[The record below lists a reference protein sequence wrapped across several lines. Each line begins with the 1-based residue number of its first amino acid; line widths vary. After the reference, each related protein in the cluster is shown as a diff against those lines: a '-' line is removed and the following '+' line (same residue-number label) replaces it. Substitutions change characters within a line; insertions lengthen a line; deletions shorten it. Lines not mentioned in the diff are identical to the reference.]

1 MMMESNGVCPGRTW
15 QSMKQ
20 RWDKYISRS
29 LDKFKVSIHDLD
41 QKKMDG
47 EVDTSGKLESS
58 RSSNRGIRS
67 NANYFSD
74 ADDRKILGYII
85 KNKRYK
91 DTGGKSMWQVYSLL

>member
-1 MMMESNGVCPGRTW
+1 MMMENNGICPGRTW

-29 LDKFKVSIHDLD
+29 LDKFKVSIEDLQ
-41 QKKMDG
+41 QKKIDG
-47 EVDTSGKLESS
+47 EVDVSEQLESS
-58 RSSNRGIRS
+58 RISNRGIRS

-74 ADDRKILGYII
+74 ADDRNILGFII

-91 DTGGKSMWQVYSLL
+91 DTGGKSMWQVYVLI

>member
-1 MMMESNGVCPGRTW
+1 MENKGVCPGRTW

-20 RWDKYISRS
+20 RWVKYISRS
-29 LDKFKVSIHDLD
+29 LDEFKVSIQDLEH
-41 QKKMDG
+41 KKMDV
-47 EVDTSGKLESS
+47 EVDASEQLESS
-58 RSSNRGIRS
+58 RISNRGIRS

>member
-1 MMMESNGVCPGRTW
+1 MMENKGVCPGRTW

-29 LDKFKVSIHDLD
+29 LDKFKVSIQDLEH
-41 QKKMDG
+41 KKMDV
-47 EVDTSGKLESS
+47 EQLESS
-58 RSSNRGIRS
+58 RISNRGIRS

-74 ADDRKILGYII
+74 TDDRKILGYII